1 MGNSKDISPLIARP
15 ALVYDRRS
23 IGAVLVDAGRLKI
36 EDAERILHL
45 QRENKNL
52 PFGDAAL
59 QLGVLTRA
67 DIDYALSRQFDFPY
81 LQRGET
87 SVSEEVVAA
96 FAPFGPQVK
105 AIRALRSQ
113 LMLRWLDSDPAHKT
127 LAVVSAARK
136 EGRSFIASNLAVAF
150 SQLGRLTLLVDA
162 DLRNPCQHRLFGI
175 DNRVGLSAV
184 LSGRAGEETVQRIPA
199 LPSLSVLPAG
209 ALPPN
214 PEELLA
220 RPIFAEV
227 LRQLA
232 AQLDVILLDTPAAG
246 ETADAQTVA
255 VRAGAAL
262 IIARKNAARKWRVQG
277 VSESVA
283 HARVN
288 IVGAVLNSF

>member
-1 MGNSKDISPLIARP
+1 VERGKDIFPLVARP
-15 ALVYDRRS
+15 ALGYDRRS

-36 EDAERILHL
+36 EDAERILQL

-52 PFGDAAL
+52 LFGDAAL
-59 QLGVLTRA
+59 QLGVLTQA

-96 FAPFGPQVK
+96 FAPFGPQVE

-113 LMLRWLDSDPAHKT
+113 LMLRWLDSDPAFKA

-136 EGRSFIASNLAVAF
+136 EGRSFIASNLAVTF
-150 SQLGRLTLLVDA
+150 SQLGQRTLLIDA

-184 LSGRAGEETVQRIPA
+184 LSGRAGPETMQPIPA
-199 LPSLSVLPAG
+199 LPSLAVLPAG
-209 ALPPN
+209 TLPPN

-220 RPIFAEV
+220 RPILAE
-227 LRQLA
+227 LLHQLA
-232 AQLDVILLDTPAAG
+232 PELDVILLDTPAAG

-262 IIARKNAARKWRVQG
+262 IVARKNAARKWHVQG
-277 VSESVA
+277 ISESVA
-283 HARVN
+283 EAKVN

>member
-1 MGNSKDISPLIARP
+1 MGDSKAIPPLIARP
-15 ALVYDRRS
+15 ALAYDLRP

-36 EDAERILHL
+36 QDVERILHL
-45 QRENKNL
+45 QQENKNL
-52 PFGDAAL
+52 RFGDAAL
-59 QLGVLTRA
+59 QLGVLMKA

-96 FAPFGPQVK
+96 FAPFGPQVE

-113 LMLRWLDSDPAHKT
+113 LMLRWLDSDPAYKA

-150 SQLGRLTLLVDA
+150 SQLGRRTLLVDA

-184 LSGRAGEETVQRIPA
+184 LSGRAGPETVQRIPA

-220 RPIFAEV
+220 RPIFAE
-227 LRQLA
+227 LLHQLA
-232 AQLDVILLDTPAAG
+232 AHLDVILLDTPAAG

-283 HARVN
+283 QGRVN

>member
-15 ALVYDRRS
+15 ALAYDRRS

-45 QRENKNL
+45 QRENKDL
-52 PFGDAAL
+52 RFGDAAL
-59 QLGVLTRA
+59 QLGVLTQA

-96 FAPFGPQVK
+96 FAPFGPQVE

-113 LMLRWLDSDPAHKT
+113 LMLRWLDSDPAHKA

-150 SQLGRLTLLVDA
+150 SQLGQRTLLVDA

-220 RPIFAEV
+220 RPIFAEL

-232 AQLDVILLDTPAAG
+232 APLDVILLDTPAAG

-283 HARVN
+283 HAKVN